1 METVTVTLKH
11 AKAKKLLQDLEEMDI
26 IQVNSEIFVRKGT
39 PSLDKPISALKDM
52 IQTPM
57 SEAEIDQ
64 QLEQLRN
71 EWERNF

>member
-1 METVTVTLKH
+1 METVMVTLKH

-26 IQVNSEIFVRKGT
+26 IKVNDEMFLRKGNT
-39 PSLDKPISALKDM
+39 TSGIPISALENK

-57 SEAEIDQ
+57 SEAEIDN